1 MAVAVNWMGDVEIA
15 VVVDVD
21 GDTVTVDTRSGL
33 TVNVV
38 AADVMPVEEEVIAG
52 LPAVVSL

>member
-1 MAVAVNWMGDVEIA
+1 M
-15 VVVDVD
+15 VVDVD
-21 GDTVTVDTRSGL
+21 GDTVTVDTRPGL

-38 AADVMPVEEEVIAG
+38 AADVMPVEEEVIVG